1 MVPHTQCQRNEP
13 RLRLTY
19 PYTASYLRPL
29 RMVGLEKA
37 VGIKGSVIEAGSSL
51 FMCVISKLAS
61 LYAVSRL
68 YYRLKEQLQRK
79 RTLLL

>member
-1 MVPHTQCQRNEP
+1 
-13 RLRLTY
+13 
-19 PYTASYLRPL
+19 
-29 RMVGLEKA
+29 MVGLGKA
-37 VGIKGSVIEAGSSL
+37 VGIIGSVIEAGSSL

-68 YYRLKEQLQRK
+68 YYRLIEQLQRK